1 VYDPGDQVVRFS
13 SAGHPPPLVQRPGH
27 EPEYLPGGR
36 GAPLCASDLARY
48 PELEAPLPPGSL
60 LLLYTDGLIERR
72 GESLDVG
79 LHRLADALRA
89 APEKMDELAD
99 HLLAALLGDDAPGD
113 DIALIAVRALAPAPG
128 FDLRLPARPRE
139 LGILRERLRE
149 WLIGLGAAPTEAGEI
164 TIAVNEAAANAVE
177 HAYGLA
183 DADFSVEARV
193 DEESVVVR
201 VRDAGRW
208 REQPAHDRGRGLD
221 LMRGLMDDASVD
233 SDSEG
238 TTVVLRRRLRGEV
251 EDE

>member
-1 VYDPGDQVVRFS
+1 
-13 SAGHPPPLVQRPGH
+13 
-27 EPEYLPGGR
+27 R
-36 GAPLCASDLARY
+36 GAPLCASDLAGY

-79 LHRLADALRA
+79 LRRLADALRA
-89 APEKMDELAD
+89 APKKVDELVN
-99 HLLAALLGDDAPGD
+99 HVLAALLGDDAPGD
-113 DIALIAVRALAPAPG
+113 DIALIAARALAPAPG
-128 FDLRLPARPRE
+128 LDLRLPARPRE
-139 LGILRERLRE
+139 LGILRERLRD

-193 DEESVVVR
+193 DEESVVVC
-201 VRDAGRW
+201 VRDAGHW
-208 REQPAHDRGRGLD
+208 REQPAHGRGRGLD

-233 SDSEG
+233 SGPEG

-251 EDE
+251 EVEDE